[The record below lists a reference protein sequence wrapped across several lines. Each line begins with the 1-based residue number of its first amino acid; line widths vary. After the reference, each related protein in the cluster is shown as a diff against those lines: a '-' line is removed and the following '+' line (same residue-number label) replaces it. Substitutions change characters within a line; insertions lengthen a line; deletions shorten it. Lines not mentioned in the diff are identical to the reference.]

1 MLVACEE
8 IINVLPRNN
17 PDVNV
22 LFITV
27 CMQTTDDKILGKY
40 NFLSDIPLSSLVS
53 VNILCHNAKLTVFM
67 LISRTERCGFV
78 YVDVTDERLLTLNHS
93 FGGCFMIFYC
103 QRLTTLLLGI
113 ACRFLTVTTKVFMEF

>member
-27 CMQTTDDKILGKY
+27 CMQTTDDKILGKN

-67 LISRTERCGFV
+67 LISRTERCGYV
-78 YVDVTDERLLTLNHS
+78 YVDVADERLLTLNHS
-93 FGGCFMIFYC
+93 FGGC
-103 QRLTTLLLGI
+103 
-113 ACRFLTVTTKVFMEF
+113 